1 MNQQMTPAMLNE
13 QPNIAN
19 TRRELL
25 NFLAQQTDQ
34 KHRAESGAAGRKQA
48 RRSNASSEAPD
59 AFKWS
64 SLVEAGLSSWW
75 HDHPARA
82 GAMLVKSATE
92 DYARQKPLQVVTIAA
107 IAGAAIV
114 LLKPWRAISATALA
128 LTLFRSSNFTGMATS
143 VLETAAKSM
152 QPIRKERP

>member
-1 MNQQMTPAMLNE
+1 MNQHMTQAMINQ
-13 QPNIAN
+13 QPTIEN

-25 NFLAQQTDQ
+25 NFLAQQHEQEERAQTTAADR
-34 KHRAESGAAGRKQA
+34 KHA
-48 RRSNASSEAPD
+48 RRTAASDTAD
-59 AFKWS
+59 GFKWS

-75 HDHPARA
+75 RDHPARA

-92 DYARQKPLQVVTIAA
+92 DFARQKPLQVVTIAA

-114 LLKPWRAISATALA
+114 LLKPWRLVSTTALA

-152 QPIRKERP
+152 QPIQKDRL